1 MGKLHENTVFIRCMG
16 QKHAP
21 LACTTDGCSA
31 CGGRWGSSRAAGRGG
46 GPLCK
51 RRDGGR
57 QEGQGGVW
65 HRQPAAGQAAERRWQ
80 GPRPCTA
87 QEARAQAGGGAPH
100 RITCMQACALADV
113 VSCCMRMTMHARAG
127 EEGGRVQVQGLH
139 GESALAPGLGNRAMR
154 SARQGCRRGVRPS
167 QCRTISACQHQRQAR
182 PKIALQ

>member
-31 CGGRWGSSRAAGRGG
+31 CGGRWGSSGQLGSRAGSRRGPSANGATGG
-46 GPLCK
+46 GKKGKVVFGTGNRLLDK
-51 RRDGGR
+51 QLSADGKAPGPA
-57 QEGQGGVW
+57 
-65 HRQPAAGQAAERRWQ
+65 QPKKPE
-80 GPRPCTA
+80 PKP
-87 QEARAQAGGGAPH
+87 EGGAPH

-139 GESALAPGLGNRAMR
+139 GESALAPGLGNRGHA
-154 SARQGCRRGVRPS
+154 
-167 QCRTISACQHQRQAR
+167 
-182 PKIALQ
+182 